1 MERDQSEP
9 IIQDE
14 LYRLALLTLKNVN
27 NEIAASFQTSFPDVE
42 LLPKKNLKASLL
54 PITSSVPSV
63 GSTSA
68 STNDLVEAIKKCY
81 FYQSWRQPYAI
92 EDFGNKFF
100 DNSAWFPIADVNG
113 PIVYSNGLMEM
124 MLMGSGLTYPKHKH
138 NPEEL
143 YIVLAGKVWWEAE
156 NARSSPAWKHAGDVI
171 HHAPNQTHSV
181 TGGDEPVLIL
191 NLWRGGS
198 FEMPEIV

>member
-27 NEIAASFQTSFPDVE
+27 NEIATSFQTSFPDVE

-54 PITSSVPSV
+54 PITDYVPRV
-63 GSTSA
+63 GNSSA
-68 STNDLVEAIKKCY
+68 STSELVEAIKKY
-81 FYQSWRQPYAI
+81 YVYQSWRQPYSV
-92 EDFGNKFF
+92 EDFGSQFFNK
-100 DNSAWFPIADVNG
+100 SAWFPIADVNG
-113 PIVYSNGLMEM
+113 PIVYSRGLMEV
-124 MLMGSGLTYPKHKH
+124 MLLGSGLTYPKHKH
-138 NPEEL
+138 SPEEL

-156 NARSSPAWKHAGDVI
+156 NSNPDWKQAGDVI
-171 HHAPNQTHSV
+171 HHAPNQIHSV

-198 FEMPEIV
+198 FEMPEII

>member
-1 MERDQSEP
+1 MEKDQGEI

-27 NEIAASFQTSFPDVE
+27 NEIATSFQTSFPDVE

-54 PITSSVPSV
+54 PITDYVPRVGNSSV
-63 GSTSA
+63 STSE
-68 STNDLVEAIKKCY
+68 LVEAIKKY
-81 FYQSWRQPYAI
+81 YVYQSWRQPYSV
-92 EDFGNKFF
+92 EDFGSQFFNK
-100 DNSAWFPIADVNG
+100 SAWFPIADVNG
-113 PIVYSNGLMEM
+113 PIVYSRGLMEV
-124 MLMGSGLTYPKHKH
+124 MLLGSGLIYPKHKH
-138 NPEEL
+138 SPEEL

-156 NARSSPAWKHAGDVI
+156 KSNPGWKQAGDVI
-171 HHAPNQTHSV
+171 HHAPNQIHSV

-198 FEMPEIV
+198 FEMPEII